1 MAVLSAPSC
10 VCVRTAS
17 VRAFA
22 HRRRLTIP
30 HAWPT
35 CERSLSCVRVACVR
49 VFACVRCRMR
59 GCLACALTYVR
70 KRLACIRGHR
80 HMCAHVCEPCRL
92 SFMRAFPDFSP
103 VPCRYINIKYL

>member
-1 MAVLSAPSC
+1 MAILLNLVKSH
-10 VCVRTAS
+10 VCVRTAG

-35 CERSLSCVRVACVR
+35 CVRSLSLSCVRAACVR

-59 GCLACALTYVR
+59 GCLACALTHVNVLRACVDVVIYVR
-70 KRLACIRGHR
+70 
-80 HMCAHVCEPCRL
+80 
-92 SFMRAFPDFSP
+92 P
-103 VPCRYINIKYL
+103 VPSIFHANFSRHFACSGPQY